1 MGKRGS
7 GEERLIHLDP
17 SSYPFSHFLLSLFQQ
32 FTFSSFSCKFDPS
45 GESIMLYLSQVLSRP
60 IRDLEGESVASIKDV
75 IVRLGEEDHPQVTGL
90 VARYRRRDFFVSR
103 WRITEF
109 NELGVRLNSDI
120 LDLRPFVRREGEVL
134 LARNVLDKQLI
145 DVDGKRVVRVNDV
158 QIIEAAGQ
166 WRVTGADV
174 SLQGLWRR
182 LAPAG
187 FRGTR
192 RPVEVIDW
200 SDVGYLATDAATVQ
214 LKSASGKLARLHP
227 VEIARLAEALS
238 YHHGSEV
245 VESLDDE
252 TAAETLEEM
261 PAAQQARILAD
272 MDEERAADILEWM
285 SPDEAADVLGDLP
298 EEKAEE
304 LLGLMEGEE
313 QADVAELLPYEDD
326 TAGGLMTTEFVT
338 LPRELTVGEAL
349 ARLREMAETPNMIY
363 YLYVVEAEGSWK
375 LIGVIALRSLI
386 LADPEAPLANV
397 MRSEFQSAHPDEP
410 GKEVAHRIAEYNL
423 LALPVIDR
431 SGDILGIITV
441 DDAMEILLPKDWRQR
456 LPRLFS

>member
-1 MGKRGS
+1 
-7 GEERLIHLDP
+7 
-17 SSYPFSHFLLSLFQQ
+17 
-32 FTFSSFSCKFDPS
+32 
-45 GESIMLYLSQVLSRP
+45 MLYLSQLLSRP
-60 IRDLEGESVASIKDV
+60 IRDLEGDRVATVKDV
-75 IVRLGEEDHPQVTGL
+75 IIRLGEEDHPALIGL

-103 WRITEF
+103 WRVTEF
-109 NELGVRLNSDI
+109 NEHGVRLNSDI
-120 LDLRPFVRREGEVL
+120 LDLRPFVRRDGEVL

-158 QIIEAAGQ
+158 QIIHAAGE

-174 SLQGLWRR
+174 SLHGLWRR

-187 FRGTR
+187 LMGTR
-192 RPVEVIDW
+192 KPVEVIDW
-200 SDVGYLATDAATVQ
+200 SNVGYLATDEATVR
-214 LKSASGKLARLHP
+214 LKSSSDKLARLHP

-261 PAAQQARILAD
+261 PSERQARILGD

-298 EEKAEE
+298 EDKAEE
-304 LLGLMEGEE
+304 LLGLMEDEE
-313 QADVAELLPYEDD
+313 QAEVAELLPYEDD

-338 LPRELTVGEAL
+338 LPRELTVGKAL

-363 YLYVVEAEGSWK
+363 YLYVVEGEGSWQ
-375 LIGVIALRSLI
+375 LSGVIALRSLI
-386 LADPEAPLANV
+386 LADPAVPLDEV
-397 MRSEFQSAHPDEP
+397 MRSEFQKSHPDEP
-410 GKEVAHRIAEYNL
+410 ASEVAQRIAEYNL
-423 LALPVIDR
+423 LALPVVDE
-431 SGDILGIITV
+431 SGEILGIITV

-456 LPRLFS
+456 LPRLFG

>member
-1 MGKRGS
+1 
-7 GEERLIHLDP
+7 
-17 SSYPFSHFLLSLFQQ
+17 
-32 FTFSSFSCKFDPS
+32 
-45 GESIMLYLSQVLSRP
+45 MLYLSQVLGRP
-60 IRDLEGESVASIKDV
+60 IRDLEGERVATIKDV
-75 IVRLGEEDHPQVTGL
+75 IVRLGEHDHPPVTGV
-90 VARYRRRDFFVSR
+90 VARYRRRDFFLSR
-103 WRITEF
+103 WRITD
-109 NELGVRLNSDI
+109 LSDRGVRLNSDI
-120 LDLRPFVRREGEVL
+120 LDLRPFVRRESEVL
-134 LARNVLDKQLI
+134 LAKDVLDKQLI

-158 QIIEAAGQ
+158 QLIEAGGD

-187 FRGTR
+187 LRGSKKA
-192 RPVEVIDW
+192 VEVLDW
-200 SDVGYLATDAATVQ
+200 SDVGYLATDASTVQ
-214 LKSASGKLARLHP
+214 LKSSSGKLARLHP

-261 PAAQQARILAD
+261 PAERQVRIIGD

-304 LLGLMEGEE
+304 LLGLMDDQE

-338 LPRELTVGEAL
+338 LPRDLTAGAAL

-363 YLYVVEAEGSWK
+363 YLYVVEGEGSWS
-375 LIGVIALRSLI
+375 LVGVIALRNLI
-386 LADPEAPLANV
+386 LADQEMPLAEV
-397 MRSEFQSAHPDEP
+397 MRTDIQTAGPNEP
-410 GKEVAHRIAEYNL
+410 AKEVAQRMAEYNL
-423 LALPVIDR
+423 LALPVVDEA
-431 SGDILGIITV
+431 GDILGIITV

-456 LPRLFS
+456 LPKFIG

>member
-1 MGKRGS
+1 
-7 GEERLIHLDP
+7 
-17 SSYPFSHFLLSLFQQ
+17 
-32 FTFSSFSCKFDPS
+32 
-45 GESIMLYLSQVLSRP
+45 MLYLSQVLGRP
-60 IRDLEGESVASIKDV
+60 IRDLEGDRVASVKDV
-75 IVRLGEEDHPQVTGL
+75 IVRLGGDDHPPVRGL
-90 VARYRRRDFFVSR
+90 VARYRRRDFFLSR
-103 WRITEF
+103 WRITEL
-109 NELGVRLNSDI
+109 NEHGVRLNSDI
-120 LDLRPFVRREGEVL
+120 LDLRPFVRRESEVL
-134 LARNVLDKQLI
+134 LARDVLDKQLI

-158 QIIEAAGQ
+158 QIIQAAGD

-187 FRGTR
+187 FAGTR
-192 RPVEVIDW
+192 KPVEVLDW
-200 SDVGYLATDAATVQ
+200 ADVGYLATDAATVQ
-214 LKSASGKLARLHP
+214 LKSSSDKLARLHP

-261 PAAQQARILAD
+261 PAERQARILSD

-304 LLGLMEGEE
+304 LLNRMEGEE
-313 QADVAELLPYEDD
+313 QADVAELLPYADD

-338 LPRELTVGEAL
+338 LPRDLTVGEAL

-363 YLYVVEAEGSWK
+363 YLYVVEREASWK
-375 LIGVIALRSLI
+375 LVGVIALRSLI
-386 LADPEAPLANV
+386 LSDPSSPLESV
-397 MRSEFQSAHPDEP
+397 MRHEFQTARADDRAAD
-410 GKEVAHRIAEYNL
+410 VAHKIAEYNL
-423 LALPVIDR
+423 LALPVIDAA
-431 SGDILGIITV
+431 GEILGIVTV

-456 LPRLFS
+456 LPKLFG

>member
-1 MGKRGS
+1 
-7 GEERLIHLDP
+7 
-17 SSYPFSHFLLSLFQQ
+17 
-32 FTFSSFSCKFDPS
+32 
-45 GESIMLYLSQVLSRP
+45 MLYLSQVLGRP
-60 IRDLEGESVASIKDV
+60 IRDLEGERVATIKDV
-75 IVRLGEEDHPQVTGL
+75 IVRLGADDHPPVTGL
-90 VARYRRRDFFVSR
+90 VARYRRRDFFLSR
-103 WRITEF
+103 WRVS
-109 NELGVRLNSDI
+109 ELNQQGVRLNSDI
-120 LDLRPFVRREGEVL
+120 LDLRPFLRREGEVL
-134 LARNVLDKQLI
+134 LARDVLDKQLI

-158 QIIEAAGQ
+158 QIIETSSD

-182 LAPAG
+182 LAPKGFVGAG
-187 FRGTR
+187 RT
-192 RPVEVIDW
+192 VEVLDW
-200 SDVGYLATDAATVQ
+200 ADVGYLATDAATVQ
-214 LKSASGKLARLHP
+214 LKSSSDKLSRLHP

-261 PAAQQARILAD
+261 PAEHQARILSD

-338 LPRELTVGEAL
+338 LPRQLTVGEAL
-349 ARLREMAETPNMIY
+349 ARLRDMAETPNMIY
-363 YLYVVEAEGSWK
+363 YLYVVEAENSWR
-375 LIGVIALRSLI
+375 LCGVIALRSLI
-386 LADPEAPLANV
+386 LAEPSMPLEEV
-397 MRSEFQSAHPDEP
+397 MRTEFQKATPDEP
-410 GKEVAHRIAEYNL
+410 ANGVAQRIAEYNL
-423 LALPVIDR
+423 LALPVVDD
-431 SGDILGIITV
+431 SEEILGIITV

-456 LPRLFS
+456 VPKLFG